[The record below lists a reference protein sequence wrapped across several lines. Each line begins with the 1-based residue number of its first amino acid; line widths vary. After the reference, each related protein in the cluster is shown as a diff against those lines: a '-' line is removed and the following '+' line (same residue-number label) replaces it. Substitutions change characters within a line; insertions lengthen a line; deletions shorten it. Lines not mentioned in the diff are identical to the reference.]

1 MTTLLLIFFGF
12 AILDWIAVAIGNRRL
27 EYFAKPATLLILIL
41 WFSIQLPELPPLF
54 SVWFLFGL
62 ALSLVGD
69 IFLMLPEE
77 NFIKGL
83 FAFLLSHITYVIA
96 FNLTGLLMNLESLLI
111 ATAVALVTWIVLRR
125 IVDSMRASGRPS
137 LITPVIFYGAVLSLM
152 LWSAVTR
159 VLHSDW
165 EPFAGWLIALGGAL
179 FYIADASNAWN
190 RFVGQLPG
198 GRIFEM
204 ITYHL
209 AQLTL
214 SIGVLLVINGTI

>member
-1 MTTLLLIFFGF
+1 MTALLLILFGF
-12 AILDWIAVAIGNRRL
+12 AIIDWIAVAIGNHRL

-41 WFSIQLPELPPLF
+41 WFSIQLPDLPPLF
-54 SVWFLFGL
+54 SVWFFFGL
-62 ALSLVGD
+62 ILSLIGD

-83 FAFLLSHITYVIA
+83 IAFLLSHITYIIA
-96 FNLTGLLMNLESLLI
+96 FNLTGLIMNLESLLI
-111 ATAVALVTWIVLRR
+111 ATAVALVTWIILRR
-125 IVDSMRASGRPS
+125 IVDSMRVSGRSS

-165 EPFAGWLIALGGAL
+165 EPLAGWLTALGGAL
-179 FYIADASNAWN
+179 FYFADASNAWN

-198 GRIFEM
+198 GRLFEM

-209 AQLTL
+209 AQLIL
-214 SIGVLLVINGTI
+214 SLGMLLVINDVI